1 MNHAKRL
8 ITMLGLSAKL
18 PRILLILSTFLF
30 VTLPLAATLYVNV
43 GDASAGFEAANKLY
57 EEGKFAEA
65 AAAYGKLIDSGTVSA
80 AVYFNQGN
88 SFFRLGQVGRAIVA
102 YHRAERLAPRDR
114 ELRGNLQIARTK
126 ARGAAYSAPKLQMLL
141 GVLTLNEWALL
152 TAAGVWGLFIFLAL
166 VQWRIDLRPMLHKYA
181 AASGVVAVIAGICLV
196 AKLNTDYFA
205 QTAVVVVGEAEIRNG
220 PLDES
225 VELFKVRD
233 GAELEILDRKEGWLQ
248 VADAAQ
254 RTGWVKMNQVEEL
267 NSAKAGN

>member
-1 MNHAKRL
+1 M
-8 ITMLGLSAKL
+8 MGLGVKTGSEL
-18 PRILLILSTFLF
+18 PRIVLVFLAGLF
-30 VTLPLAATLYVNV
+30 VTLPLAATLYINS

-57 EEGKFAEA
+57 EEGKFPEA
-65 AAAYGKLIDSGTVSA
+65 AAAYGKLIDSGVVSA

-88 SFFRLGQVGRAIVA
+88 AFFRMSQIGRAIVA

-114 ELRGNLQIARTK
+114 ELRANLQIARTK
-126 ARGAAYSAPKLQMLL
+126 ARGGVIYSPPKLQILL

-254 RTGWVKMNQVEEL
+254 RAGWVRLNQVVDL
-267 NSAKAGN
+267 NSAKAAK